1 MNILCQEVTA
11 RVKERK
17 ELIVEL
23 KKLRGSVI
31 VVKSVEFL
39 MGIQID
45 ELEKATKM
53 FIMVN
58 ESHTRAHEMMSFVVA
73 MRNL

>member
-1 MNILCQEVTA
+1 LNILCQEVTA

-23 KKLRGSVI
+23 EKLRGSVI

-45 ELEKATKM
+45 ELEKATTM
-53 FIMVN
+53 FIMV
-58 ESHTRAHEMMSFVVA
+58 T
-73 MRNL
+73 